1 MMLKISSFK
10 WDMVASSA
18 PRSDWVRDQIGE
30 ACFEAGRRNSTGL
43 MWKHE
48 LLQPLWLSLGCFSE
62 LGRLSY
68 LIWKR
73 GLRATCWYENQDC
86 NPTDRY
92 FMIIFWYSPG
102 SANSLLHFGLSLC
115 NPLKQIRLSYI
126 RWKGTSIAF
135 IWGIVVWSATR
146 GCTDMATA
154 TL

>member
-1 MMLKISSFK
+1 MLKISYFK
-10 WDMVASSA
+10 WGMVAFSA
-18 PRSDWVRDQIGE
+18 PRSDWVRDQLE
-30 ACFEAGRRNSTGL
+30 RHVLKAGRNNSTRV
-43 MWKHE
+43 MRKQE
-48 LLQPLWLSLGCFSE
+48 LLQPLRLSHGCFSE

-73 GLRATCWYENQDC
+73 GFQATCWYENQDC

-146 GCTDMATA
+146 GCTDMATG

>member
-30 ACFEAGRRNSTGL
+30 ACFEAGRRKSTRL
-43 MWKHE
+43 MWRHE
-48 LLQPLWLSLGCFSE
+48 LLQPLWLSHGCFSE

-115 NPLKQIRLSYI
+115 SLLEHTGPPYPI
-126 RWKGTSIAF
+126 WKGTSIAS
-135 IWGIVVWSATR
+135 IWGTLAWSVTR
-146 GCTDMATA
+146 GCRVTDFIP
-154 TL
+154 L